1 MAAVLTVGAIG
12 GLGFLY
18 FQIAEV
24 TEKNSEIQN
33 NLARYKSEQAGLE
46 GTIARLL
53 KQKRD
58 ADSQLKLSQV
68 RLDAVNDN
76 SRIATIELAEVR
88 SQLNENRAAVSNLK
102 KKEQAAKSLIDQ
114 AERAQ
119 VLFDNLSS
127 RNISL
132 QRSIDKDSNLKNDFE
147 IDIVQLKIKL
157 EDLIDKEEK
166 TASRVKDLMSDEDRL
181 RSETSR
187 LKDDREEIFR
197 LGKDRSRLADEI
209 KNLRITVETQQ
220 RLNGQ
225 LLSDILANTTTND
238 ELKAKLANDKPLQE
252 TLSADVDRL
261 YSEKREL
268 EGNLAGLKELE
279 SSLKDR
285 KRELGN
291 EIANLELRVRG
302 VLSDILAN
310 TTTNDELKAKLAK
323 DKPLQEMLSA
333 DVDRLYSEKRE
344 LEGNLAGLKEL
355 ESSLKDRERELA
367 NAIADLELRVRG
379 VIDENKE
386 LNEKRVNL
394 LTDVNKA
401 KGNLSKVNSEV
412 TQLEIELQTTR
423 ENLAS
428 ENGRLGTLREIIFQ
442 RKTELNLDIGPI
454 NEDVLN
460 SISPIAADD

>member
-18 FQIAEV
+18 FQIVEV
-24 TEKNSEIQN
+24 TEKNAGIQN

-58 ADSQLKLSQV
+58 VDSQLKISQV
-68 RLDAVNDN
+68 GLDAVNDN
-76 SRIATIELAEVR
+76 SRIATIELTEVR

-102 KKEQAAKSLIDQ
+102 KKEQAAKNLIDQ
-114 AERAQ
+114 AEKVQ

-127 RNISL
+127 KNISL
-132 QRSIDKDSNLKNDFE
+132 QRSIDKNLNLKNDLE
-147 IDIVQLKIKL
+147 IDIVQLRIKL

-181 RSETSR
+181 RSETFR
-187 LKDDREEIFR
+187 LKDDQEEIFR
-197 LGKDRSRLADEI
+197 LEKDRSRLADEI
-209 KNLRITVETQQ
+209 KNLRVTVETQQ

-225 LLSDILANTTTND
+225 LLSDILANTTRND
-238 ELKAKLANDKPLQE
+238 ELKAE
-252 TLSADVDRL
+252 
-261 YSEKREL
+261 
-268 EGNLAGLKELE
+268 
-279 SSLKDR
+279 
-285 KRELGN
+285 
-291 EIANLELRVRG
+291 
-302 VLSDILAN
+302 
-310 TTTNDELKAKLAK
+310 LAK
-323 DKPLQEMLSA
+323 NKPLQEMLSA

-344 LEGNLAGLKEL
+344 LEANLAGLKEL
-355 ESSLKDRERELA
+355 ESSLKDRERELG
-367 NAIADLELRVRG
+367 NEIADLELRVRG

-386 LNEKRVNL
+386 LNERRINL

-412 TQLEIELQTTR
+412 IQLEIELQTTR

-442 RKTELNLDIGPI
+442 RKTELNLDIGPV

-460 SISPIAADD
+460 SISPIIADD

>member
-18 FQIAEV
+18 FQIVEV
-24 TEKNSEIQN
+24 TEKNSGIQN

-58 ADSQLKLSQV
+58 VDSQLKISQV
-68 RLDAVNDN
+68 GLDAVNDN
-76 SRIATIELAEVR
+76 SRIATIELTEVR

-102 KKEQAAKSLIDQ
+102 KKEQAAKNLIDQ
-114 AERAQ
+114 AEKVQ

-132 QRSIDKDSNLKNDFE
+132 QRSIDKNLNLKNDLE
-147 IDIVQLKIKL
+147 IDIVQLRIKL

-166 TASRVKDLMSDEDRL
+166 TATRVKDLMSDEDRL
-181 RSETSR
+181 RSETFR

-197 LGKDRSRLADEI
+197 LEKDRSRLADEI
-209 KNLRITVETQQ
+209 KNLRITVENQQ

-225 LLSDILANTTTND
+225 LLSDILANTTRND
-238 ELKAKLANDKPLQE
+238 ELKAE
-252 TLSADVDRL
+252 
-261 YSEKREL
+261 
-268 EGNLAGLKELE
+268 
-279 SSLKDR
+279 
-285 KRELGN
+285 
-291 EIANLELRVRG
+291 
-302 VLSDILAN
+302 
-310 TTTNDELKAKLAK
+310 LAK

-344 LEGNLAGLKEL
+344 LEANLAGLKEL
-355 ESSLKDRERELA
+355 ESSLKDRERELG
-367 NAIADLELRVRG
+367 NEIADLELRVRV

-386 LNEKRVNL
+386 LNERRINL

-412 TQLEIELQTTR
+412 IQLEIELQTTR

-442 RKTELNLDIGPI
+442 RKTELNLDIGPV

-460 SISPIAADD
+460 SISPITADD